1 MRDFTNC
8 KTKRVESTDLCDQW
22 IDRLSKRHGPLMFY
36 QSGGCCEGS
45 APLCMKKGEMRIG
58 DSDVLLGVIH
68 NTPFYIS
75 GSQYEVWKHTKVI
88 VDVVDGGGNA
98 FSLESP
104 EGISFHIRSKVFTE
118 DEQSQMDDAKSS

>member
-22 IDRLSKRHGPLMFY
+22 IDRLSETHGPLMFY

-58 DSDVLLGVIH
+58 DSDVLLGII
-68 NTPFYIS
+68 NGAPFYIS

-88 VDVVDGGGNA
+88 VDIVNGGGNA

-104 EGISFHIRSKVFTE
+104 EGISFHIRSKVFSE
-118 DEQSQMDDAKSS
+118 AELAQMDDAN

>member
-22 IDRLSKRHGPLMFY
+22 IERLSKRHGPLMFY

-45 APLCMKKGEMRIG
+45 APLCMKNGEMRIG
-58 DSDVLLGVIH
+58 ESDVLLGVIH
-68 NTPFYIS
+68 GAPFYIS

-88 VDVVDGGGNA
+88 VDIVDGGGNA

-104 EGISFHIRSKVFTE
+104 EGISFHIRSKVFTQE
-118 DEQSQMDDAKSS
+118 ELDQMDDAEKS